1 VSAAAATA
9 VPPDYAPDPA
19 GYRERWLAKPVLRA
33 LYGDMYRRIARELA
47 PGPTLELG
55 GGSGN
60 FKAHAPGV
68 VATDIVPAPWLDAV
82 CDAQQLPF
90 ADASFANIVL
100 FDVLHHIERPV
111 RFLREAARVLA
122 PGGRIV
128 MCEPAITPV
137 SGLFYR
143 YLHPEP
149 VVMAADPLADGSLT
163 PERNPFEANQA
174 IPTLL
179 FRAEGRAALQR
190 AVPELAPGRRRL
202 LSLFAYPL
210 SGGFRRWTL
219 VPAAAVPVLL
229 RLEDALLPV
238 LGPLMAFRL
247 LAVIERDDRE

>member
-1 VSAAAATA
+1 MGEA
-9 VPPDYAPDPA
+9 YAPDPA
-19 GYRERWLAKPVLRA
+19 GYRERWLEKPVLRA
-33 LYGDMYRRIARELA
+33 LYGDMYRRMAAALA

-60 FKAHAPGV
+60 FKAFAPDV
-68 VATDIVPAPWLDAV
+68 IATDIVPAPWLDAV

-90 ADASFANIVL
+90 ADASLGNIVL

-111 RFLREAARVLA
+111 RFLREAVRVLG

-128 MCEPAITPV
+128 MCEPAITPL

-143 YLHPEP
+143 FLHPEP
-149 VVMAADPLADGSLT
+149 VVMRADPLADGPLT
-163 PERNPFEANQA
+163 PGRNPFDANQA

-179 FRAEGRAALQR
+179 FRRAGLAALAAALPALR
-190 AVPELAPGRRRL
+190 PVARRR

-219 VPAAAVPVLL
+219 VPAAAVGPLL
-229 RLEDALLPV
+229 RVEDALLPV

-247 LAVIERDDRE
+247 LAVLERAGDRPPRP